1 MINLQKGFVLFGL
14 FMLSF
19 SNMAFS
25 EDQSQM
31 VDVGNHKIN
40 LLLLGNGKPTVVFD
54 SGFSDTLDAWSKIQP
69 EISKYATTIS
79 YDRAGLGRSEVGP
92 SPRSAEQIAIEL
104 KTALD
109 SVNVRPP
116 YILVGWSGGGLFQ
129 TVFAA
134 RYPNDVASLILVD
147 PATVEHYDYMEN
159 TSEWTHV
166 LKHLDT
172 LSAGNRGQLEALNM
186 TKEQVRDSW
195 PLMETPVTLITA
207 MTPLGGWPFSNQ
219 SDMAYWKSTHE
230 NLVKNSKN
238 TVHIIAEDST
248 HLMPIQDPSIIIGVI
263 KQHIEN
269 LDLTKH
275 LRGTQNAW

>member
-1 MINLQKGFVLFGL
+1 MIKLQKGFFIFCLL
-14 FMLSF
+14 MLSF
-19 SNMAFS
+19 SNVAFS
-25 EDQSQM
+25 EDKPQM
-31 VDVGNHKIN
+31 IDVGSHKLN
-40 LLLLGNGKPTVVFD
+40 LFLLGNGKSTVVFD

-69 EISKYATTIS
+69 EISRYATTIS
-79 YDRAGLGRSEVGP
+79 YDRAGLGNSEVGP

-109 SVNVRPP
+109 NVGVSPP

-172 LSAGNRGQLEALNM
+172 LSAGNRGQLEALNI
-186 TKEQVRDSW
+186 TKQQVRESW
-195 PLMETPVTLITA
+195 PLTETPVTLITA
-207 MTPLGGWPFSNQ
+207 MTPLGGWPFSNH
-219 SDMAYWKSTHE
+219 SDMEYWKSTHE
-230 NLVKNSKN
+230 HLVEKSQN
-238 TVHIIAEDST
+238 TVHVIAEDST
-248 HLMPIQDPSIIIGVI
+248 HLMPIQNPHIIIGVI
-263 KQHIEN
+263 KQHIKN
-269 LDLTKH
+269 LDLTMH
-275 LRGTQNAW
+275 LRGTQNAS